1 MICLQDKIYMYGGVK
16 LGGEVCRELWA
27 FDVSAKSWENITV
40 KAEPC
45 LPNSTSLCGMCL
57 VEPVST
63 YQDDLYSFYSLRK
76 RTVVLPVLF
85 YLSVLRLVVDYKP
98 ATKNCKEHQNI
109 CFKYLT
115 VYYACAFCCP
125 SNFSLRHNK
134 NTILTIYRLYH

>member
-1 MICLQDKIYMYGGVK
+1 MYGGVK

-63 YQDDLYSFYSLRK
+63 YQDDQKENSGTDSFI
-76 RTVVLPVLF
+76 LP
-85 YLSVLRLVVDYKP
+85 
-98 ATKNCKEHQNI
+98 
-109 CFKYLT
+109 
-115 VYYACAFCCP
+115 
-125 SNFSLRHNK
+125 FSPQVGC
-134 NTILTIYRLYH
+134 

>member
-1 MICLQDKIYMYGGVK
+1 MYGGVK

-76 RTVVLPVLF
+76 RTVTVLTSLF
-85 YLSVLRLVVDYKP
+85 
-98 ATKNCKEHQNI
+98 
-109 CFKYLT
+109 
-115 VYYACAFCCP
+115 
-125 SNFSLRHNK
+125 
-134 NTILTIYRLYH
+134 